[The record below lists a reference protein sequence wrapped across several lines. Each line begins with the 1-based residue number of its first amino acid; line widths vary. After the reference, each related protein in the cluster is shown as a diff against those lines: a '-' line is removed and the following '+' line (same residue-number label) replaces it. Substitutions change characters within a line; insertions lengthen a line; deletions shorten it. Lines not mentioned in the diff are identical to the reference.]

1 MENNAAY
8 EHNTLRY
15 KSTYD
20 SSNLYFITGGDAAQ
34 MVNNVADGFQY
45 TETQIGTASDFK
57 AWIKDYMNAVVLK
70 LRYAYS

>member
-1 MENNAAY
+1 
-8 EHNTLRY
+8 LIFIL
-15 KSTYD
+15 YD
-20 SSNLYFITGGDAAQ
+20 NITGGDAAQ

-70 LRYAYS
+70 LRYALLFTCMSI